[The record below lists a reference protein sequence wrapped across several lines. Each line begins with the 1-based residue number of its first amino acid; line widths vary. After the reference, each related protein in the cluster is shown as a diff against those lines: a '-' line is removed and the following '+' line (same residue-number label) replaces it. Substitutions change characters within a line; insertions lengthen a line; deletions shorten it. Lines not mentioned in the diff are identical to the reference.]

1 MRRRGFLCVLA
12 QWKCDRAERAGGR
25 DARIPVPAG
34 QQRLCGGRFCYQW
47 GDLRMPGAV
56 GSDGVA
62 GAAEPDR
69 HVYQPEIQG
78 AGGGVALAVVVI
90 VCMVFLG
97 GEKTYRS
104 VRVLEYQG
112 QATVTRKGETFSV
125 YDDLVIQGGD
135 GMATGEDGQV
145 DLRLD
150 EDKYLMVESSSQVS
164 FDLEGNTEKGAIRIN
179 LQEGAPCSI
188 PLKIPLRKGILMKS

>member
-1 MRRRGFLCVLA
+1 M
-12 QWKCDRAERAGGR
+12 
-25 DARIPVPAG
+25 
-34 QQRLCGGRFCYQW
+34 
-47 GDLRMPGAV
+47 
-56 GSDGVA
+56 
-62 GAAEPDR
+62 
-69 HVYQPEIQG
+69 
-78 AGGGVALAVVVI
+78 VVI

-112 QATVTRKGETFSV
+112 QATVTRKEETFSV

-150 EDKYLMVESSSQVS
+150 EDKYLVVESSSQVS

-179 LQEGAPCSI
+179 LQEGA
-188 PLKIPLRKGILMKS
+188 RVQFH